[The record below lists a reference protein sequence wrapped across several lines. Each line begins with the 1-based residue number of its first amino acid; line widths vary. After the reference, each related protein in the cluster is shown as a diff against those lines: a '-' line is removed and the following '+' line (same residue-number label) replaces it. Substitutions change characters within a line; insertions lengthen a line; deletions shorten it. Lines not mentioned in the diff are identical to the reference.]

1 MNLNISYLAVIL
13 NSTIRLTAPI
23 LYATLAAA
31 VCKKADIFN
40 VSMEGAMMAGAF
52 FGIVGSYYTHNIF
65 LYF

>member
-31 VCKKADIFN
+31 V
-40 VSMEGAMMAGAF
+40 
-52 FGIVGSYYTHNIF
+52 
-65 LYF
+65 